1 MVNIRSA
8 EHRSWLRTEKGV
20 NSMSNQ
26 ATSRKSLWMALLAA
40 VVVLTMVLCLA
51 GCNNEQAEGETTA
64 PTASVGGE
72 TEQID
77 LYWNM
82 DRALYDGKSEAGM
95 SSREPGE
102 DGYFRVRFFKDGEI
116 VELRVADRKTVNAME
131 VQDIMGLE
139 FDEDGVVIGVIPVD
153 DLPIEKLAWQFYV
166 QSAGGKLIK
175 ANSSASLNG
184 MEVLLETNENTGIW
198 DMTGLSGDVG
208 CEADPMQLDRILAL
222 GDADGNVL
230 HVFIY
235 ERPNYMKTHEGECEH
250 CQKTVTW
257 YEWTKES
264 ALPLTTGHY
273 QLMVDVSNVG
283 QHSMPED
290 CKLCVDLNGHRVDG
304 RSGARIYSLHNA
316 GTELALMDTSE
327 AKTGRIAAHGQGDQG
342 MCVWLRYGVFYLYDG
357 ILDGSDAKTYLNG
370 PTVNMGSNTY
380 FYMYG
385 GELIGGTA
393 AVKSNGKGG
402 WTGGY
407 GGTLFI
413 GSNSKFVMNDGIIR
427 GGRAKA
433 AITSYTADK
442 KPNGYSNGVGG
453 NIYASTG
460 AIIELNGGEIRGG
473 VAENHSGNI
482 YLGGKV
488 EMTINATLINGGKA
502 ASRTNNGGNLF
513 VSSTAKVVMNGGTIR
528 NGQVYNCG
536 GNVYCNGR
544 FQMNDGIITDG
555 KCISWDTKKAN
566 SASSNR
572 NVFSVNGDFYMYG
585 GRIAGGFQAISST
598 DATKNPT
605 IVLVSARSVI
615 FDEDGTGP
623 HLTLSN
629 TSGGGM
635 CTMYV
640 GQMHDEGKVGISGVQ
655 QAIFTKPT
663 NVNNTDNFISDIEG
677 ADIGWSEQGL
687 IIGKVHCLCSQ
698 DPEIGDDEH
707 KLGCDKIQY
716 AWTPWTSTSS
726 LPSTPGY
733 YYLTKDVTSTGT
745 TVKTEV
751 EGVHHIA
758 LDLNGKT
765 IQSNG
770 GRVYSLFE
778 NNNTYLEDGKT
789 IAPNIEGVELH
800 LTLTDTLGG
809 GTVNFKTRTDSD
821 QGTLIWGRYT
831 DSKVNILG
839 GTYNCQNVTSLR
851 HAGAVISA
859 AGELNIYDGTF
870 NGGNSTNGGIISGNN
885 INIYGGTISGGTASK
900 YGGNIYSTGTVNI
913 YGGTITE
920 GQANGVEAYAQGGNI
935 WVGGSKAVLNID
947 GNAVISNGYAYS
959 TMNGASSWAPGGN
972 IYVNGGAKV
981 TIGGGAVI
989 EGGDGSDGNNLYMT
1003 SASTTM
1009 NLLDCTV
1016 NNVNGRSGN
1025 NITVEG
1031 GTLTID
1037 GAEIINECENSRNI
1051 ATNNSGS
1058 NVGNIV
1064 IKSGTISGGTRTN
1077 DNGGNIFIGQNDTLT
1092 ISGGTITGG
1101 YSNDS
1106 GGNIAC
1112 YGKLTMTGGLVTNGK
1127 SGNEGNG
1134 MNISMILS
1142 VEGNPTTF
1150 TMSGGTIA
1158 GGLHFNNYKGN
1169 VAANISGNPV
1179 VNKELA
1185 TANKPSYSMK
1195 LGANDLKVG
1204 TMTSGAKIYVSGTEG
1219 VFTNPVDASY
1229 VNYFISEVEGSSVMH
1244 TADGLFLG
1252 KSMCVCGGKA
1262 VGMEGHTCKN
1272 VLWTAWTS
1280 SSSLPTA
1287 AGNYYLTKDINRA
1300 DQTVIYGV
1308 DVNIDLNGHNIN
1320 FNVPVRTDGYRFLR
1334 VQRKTDANG
1343 TAYGPGAHVSFT
1355 DSTNNPGTVKV
1366 VMPDYSGAAADVQTK
1381 MLEGN
1386 QGMLFWLWDQSSI
1399 TIYDGIFDGTQI
1411 AATKKD
1417 GATIDAGG
1425 GSTLNLYNG
1434 TIKPGTIGW
1443 SHNIRISGTMNMYGG
1458 EITGGTANNAGNI
1471 GVNGTLYIKG
1481 GTITGGTANNGTGGN
1496 IRVNANAKVYMSAGT
1511 ISGGTGNTAG
1521 NIRIENGGLFEITGG
1536 TISGGTAL
1544 TGNGGSIMI
1553 NSTGTMNIKG
1563 GTITGGSGPDS
1574 GGNIANYGT
1583 LKMSGGLVT
1592 NGKSGIPGNGMNIS
1606 TICSN
1611 ADTLA
1616 VFELTGGTIAGGVHF
1631 NNAYDYVKANI
1642 SGNPVV
1648 DKELATANKPTYS
1661 MALTINKLNVGTM
1674 ESGAKIMVSGREGVF
1689 TNAVAENYTDY
1700 FKSEDADRVVGHTAE
1715 GLFFGKGMCACG
1727 GKAVGVGD
1735 HTCEAVIWQPWNG
1748 TSAQLSTLPTINNQ
1762 INVYMTGNAT
1772 LGSQIATGSKKIN
1785 IDLNGYNLT
1794 NTWRLALLQNG
1805 GVIGITDTVG
1815 TGKITFN
1822 GPNNDHSS
1830 ILMQGGSTLNIYAGT
1845 LTRSATSTN
1854 KVQSGGIIGSD
1865 ATSVVNMY
1873 GGTISNGRVVRRNNG
1888 GTGIGGTGGN
1898 VNLKGTFNMW
1908 AGTITG
1914 GVAVN
1919 ETTPDNSSYIN
1930 WAAGGNVFITGSGV
1944 FNMYGG
1950 TVSNG
1955 NAANEGGN
1963 FDVQGTLN
1971 VTGGTIIG
1979 GVSNGSGGNVF
1990 VNHGGKANI
1999 GAITISGGKA
2009 SNGGNIFVSNEN
2021 GGGKVTLNGTT
2032 LTGGTATGTG
2042 GNVYLNAGT
2051 EHSFTNVNI
2060 SGGVATGSGGNIC
2073 TNGSSKLTINS
2084 GTISGGTATA
2094 SQYSGGGNIVVWGSS
2109 TVDIKGGTI
2118 SGGLGKFGGSI
2129 LADGST
2135 KLNISGGTI
2144 TGGETENQGGNI
2156 LLWGTSKLTITG
2168 GTIENGRMRKGGGG
2182 GNIHV
2187 SSTASMT
2194 MTGGI
2199 IRNGGLL
2206 NADNSVNYGETTS
2219 NVAYGG
2225 VVDMSGGHIYG
2236 CIGGNG
2242 TLNLSGSAKIYH
2254 VRNNQN
2260 YYQDNNLCLGGKIFI
2275 GQLNSDAVIG
2285 VMTTDSSFAANTDTN
2300 LTKPF
2305 ATVNSGVS
2313 VDVNQ
2318 FYGRT
2323 VLNVGGNWVGSSD
2336 YKVVLDSGKLYL
2348 VPTT

>member
-1 MVNIRSA
+1 MV
-8 EHRSWLRTEKGV
+8 
-20 NSMSNQ
+20 
-26 ATSRKSLWMALLAA
+26 LLAA

-64 PTASVGGE
+64 PTTSVGGE

-102 DGYFRVRFFKDGEI
+102 DGYFHVRFFKDGEI

-139 FDEDGVVIGVIPVD
+139 FDEDGVVIGIIPVD

-184 MEVLLETNENTGIW
+184 MEVLLETNENTGVW

-413 GSNSKFVMNDGIIR
+413 GSNSKFVMNDGLIR

-433 AITSYTADK
+433 VITK
-442 KPNGYSNGVGG
+442 KDASGKPSGYSNGVGG

-460 AIIELNGGEIRGG
+460 AVIELNGGEIRGG
-473 VAENHSGNI
+473 IAENHSGNI

-726 LPSTPGY
+726 LPTAPGY
-733 YYLTKDVTSTGT
+733 YYLTKDVSCGDNVVRSTGAAVT
-745 TVKTEV
+745 HV
-751 EGVHHIA
+751 A

-765 IQSNG
+765 VTQRS
-770 GRVYSLFE
+770 GRMYSLFE
-778 NNNTYLEDGKT
+778 NKSTYLEDGKT
-789 IAPNIEGVELH
+789 IAPNIEGEAIH
-800 LTLTDTLGG
+800 LTLTDTAGG
-809 GTVNFKTRTDSD
+809 ATVNMAPRADGD
-821 QGTLIWGRYT
+821 QGLLIWGRWN

-839 GTYNCQNVTSLR
+839 GTYNGQDVTSLR
-851 HAGAVISA
+851 HAGVIISA

-913 YGGTITE
+913 YGGTITD

-947 GNAVISNGYAYS
+947 GNAVISNGYAYTLKGGKS
-959 TMNGASSWAPGGN
+959 DWAPGGN
-972 IYVNGGAKV
+972 IYVNGGATV
-981 TIGGGAVI
+981 TIDGGATI
-989 EGGDGSDGNNLYMT
+989 KDGFANDGHNIYITSD
-1003 SASTTM
+1003 STTLK
-1009 NLLDCTV
+1009 LLDCTIH
-1016 NNVNGRSGN
+1016 NTSAGSANVMVERG
-1025 NITVEG
+1025 TV
-1031 GTLTID
+1031 TID
-1037 GAEIINECENSRNI
+1037 GATITNEGSKAVNLRANETTKVAHFILESGLVSGGQPNVNLGGDDTFVMNGGTIENGTTTNGGNVSLSNSKFTLNDGVISGGVATGSGGNFALSQVSELIVNGGEIKGGTS
-1051 ATNNSGS
+1051 ASAGGS
-1058 NVGNIV
+1058 IILWDTSAMTMN
-1064 IKSGTISGGTRTN
+1064 KGTISGGST
-1077 DNGGNIFIGQNDTLT
+1077 DGNGGNIRVSGTTTLNVK
-1092 ISGGTITGG
+1092 GGTITGG
-1101 YSNDS
+1101 YAKDS
-1106 GGNIAC
+1106 GGNIVS
-1112 YGKLTMTGGLVTNGK
+1112 YGALNISGGLITNGK
-1127 SGNEGNG
+1127 ADKTSSN
-1134 MNISMILS
+1134 NISCIKSDAAQVSTL
-1142 VEGNPTTF
+1142 NLT
-1150 TMSGGTIA
+1150 GGTVA
-1158 GGLHFNNYKGN
+1158 GGFRFGNAVGN
-1169 VAANISGNPV
+1169 VTVNVSGNPV
-1179 VNKELA
+1179 VDKTLA
-1185 TANKPSYSMK
+1185 TANTPTESFA
-1195 LGANDLKVG
+1195 LTANDLNVG

-1229 VNYFISEVEGSSVMH
+1229 VNYFKSEVAGSEVMH

-1252 KSMCVCGGKA
+1252 KA
-1262 VGMEGHTCKN
+1262 
-1272 VLWTAWTS
+1272 
-1280 SSSLPTA
+1280 
-1287 AGNYYLTKDINRA
+1287 
-1300 DQTVIYGV
+1300 
-1308 DVNIDLNGHNIN
+1308 
-1320 FNVPVRTDGYRFLR
+1320 
-1334 VQRKTDANG
+1334 
-1343 TAYGPGAHVSFT
+1343 
-1355 DSTNNPGTVKV
+1355 
-1366 VMPDYSGAAADVQTK
+1366 
-1381 MLEGN
+1381 
-1386 QGMLFWLWDQSSI
+1386 
-1399 TIYDGIFDGTQI
+1399 
-1411 AATKKD
+1411 
-1417 GATIDAGG
+1417 
-1425 GSTLNLYNG
+1425 
-1434 TIKPGTIGW
+1434 
-1443 SHNIRISGTMNMYGG
+1443 
-1458 EITGGTANNAGNI
+1458 
-1471 GVNGTLYIKG
+1471 
-1481 GTITGGTANNGTGGN
+1481 
-1496 IRVNANAKVYMSAGT
+1496 
-1511 ISGGTGNTAG
+1511 
-1521 NIRIENGGLFEITGG
+1521 
-1536 TISGGTAL
+1536 
-1544 TGNGGSIMI
+1544 
-1553 NSTGTMNIKG
+1553 
-1563 GTITGGSGPDS
+1563 
-1574 GGNIANYGT
+1574 
-1583 LKMSGGLVT
+1583 
-1592 NGKSGIPGNGMNIS
+1592 
-1606 TICSN
+1606 
-1611 ADTLA
+1611 
-1616 VFELTGGTIAGGVHF
+1616 
-1631 NNAYDYVKANI
+1631 
-1642 SGNPVV
+1642 
-1648 DKELATANKPTYS
+1648 
-1661 MALTINKLNVGTM
+1661 
-1674 ESGAKIMVSGREGVF
+1674 
-1689 TNAVAENYTDY
+1689 
-1700 FKSEDADRVVGHTAE
+1700 
-1715 GLFFGKGMCACG
+1715 MCACG

-1735 HTCEAVIWQPWNG
+1735 HKCENVLWTAW
-1748 TSAQLSTLPTINNQ
+1748 TSGSTLPTTSGNYYLTK
-1762 INVYMTGNAT
+1762 NVTASGVAFKNAGT
-1772 LGSQIATGSKKIN
+1772 IN
-1785 IDLNGYNLT
+1785 IDLNGFDYI
-1794 NTWRLALLQNG
+1794 QNG
-1805 GVIGITDTVG
+1805 GDRAFRVRDDSSKYDSGKFVVTIGLTDSKGGGEVKVSHSGSQDGTVVWLTEG
-1815 TGKITFN
+1815 TN
-1822 GPNNDHSS
+1822 
-1830 ILMQGGSTLNIYAGT
+1830 
-1845 LTRSATSTN
+1845 
-1854 KVQSGGIIGSD
+1854 
-1865 ATSVVNMY
+1865 
-1873 GGTISNGRVVRRNNG
+1873 
-1888 GTGIGGTGGN
+1888 
-1898 VNLKGTFNMW
+1898 TFNMY
-1908 AGTITG
+1908 AGILD
-1914 GVAVN
+1914 A
-1919 ETTPDNSSYIN
+1919 
-1930 WAAGGNVFITGSGV
+1930 SGV
-1944 FNMYGG
+1944 TTTSGKNGTAVKTLSTSTFNMYGG
-1950 TVSNG
+1950 
-1955 NAANEGGN
+1955 EIKGGSSPYA
-1963 FDVQGTLN
+1963 
-1971 VTGGTIIG
+1971 GG
-1979 GVSNGSGGNVF
+1979 GSIAVYDTSTFNMYA
-1990 VNHGGKANI
+1990 GKV
-1999 GAITISGGKA
+1999 SGGKTG
-2009 SNGGNIFVSNEN
+2009 SNGGNFIVFGN
-2021 GGGKVTLNGTT
+2021 LN
-2032 LTGGTATGTG
+2032 
-2042 GNVYLNAGT
+2042 V
-2051 EHSFTNVNI
+2051 
-2060 SGGVATGSGGNIC
+2060 
-2073 TNGSSKLTINS
+2073 K
-2084 GTISGGTATA
+2084 
-2094 SQYSGGGNIVVWGSS
+2094 
-2109 TVDIKGGTI
+2109 
-2118 SGGLGKFGGSI
+2118 
-2129 LADGST
+2129 
-2135 KLNISGGTI
+2135 GGTI
-2144 TGGETENQGGNI
+2144 TGGEAISTTTDDKKGGNIAIQSGATVRISGGNITDGVSDDSGCNIHVFGGGKLYVSGGTISGGYRLRGTTKSYINVTNLFSVNGYVEITGGTIKGMASTNTVANGCTLKISGNPVIGTDPNGNGLHLGGVDVARPAIELGTLTAGADITVSVSGAFTNVTNKDNAKYFKTTVADSSVIWIDDAEAMGVAAADEGKLYVGKVMCVCGGKAEGVGDHVCKDVVWKTWTESTMPTASGNYILTKPITTAQKEYTTAGTVISLDLNGQTITASSARALRLANGAVMNVTDTAGGGQIIGKGINNDLGGVVLMGSGARLNIFAGTFTSDRTNNTSKGGGVFYTTGSSTVLAMYGGQINNGSSTGTGGNI
-2156 LLWGTSKLTITG
+2156 LLTDHATFVMYGGKISGGSSSGAHHGNVHCKWGNVEFYGGEITG
-2168 GTIENGRMRKGGGG
+2168 GVLVQSYNTNYSTIKMS
-2182 GNIHV
+2182 GNPVI
-2187 SSTASMT
+2187 
-2194 MTGGI
+2194 
-2199 IRNGGLL
+2199 
-2206 NADNSVNYGETTS
+2206 YGEGATS
-2219 NVAYGG
+2219 NLRLVWSTNDGSAANYPVIQLGELTDG
-2225 VVDMSGGHIYG
+2225 AKIHISD
-2236 CIGGNG
+2236 IGG
-2242 TLNLSGSAKIYH
+2242 TRTIAAPAGSY
-2254 VRNNQN
+2254 
-2260 YYQDNNLCLGGKIFI
+2260 
-2275 GQLNSDAVIG
+2275 VITEKDRG
-2285 VMTTDSSFAANTDTN
+2285 CFKADIT
-2300 LTKPF
+2300 
-2305 ATVNSGVS
+2305 G
-2313 VDVNQ
+2313 VDVI
-2318 FYGRT
+2318 
-2323 VLNVGGNWVGSSD
+2323 LKD
-2336 YKVVLDSGKLYL
+2336 GKLQTQ
-2348 VPTT
+2348 PQNP